1 MLRLHFIFS
10 ILAVCFAI
18 STPIFEKPDEETHF
32 AYVKHVTLTG
42 QLPTLNNS
50 AQHDWKQEGGQ
61 PPLYYW
67 LASGLARWFDLTN
80 FEHQLEP
87 NANPIND
94 PNAPNNKNKLI
105 ITPEKRFPN
114 YTGATLAAFI
124 LRLLGILPAWVT
136 IYSSY
141 RIAKSITNPPNAPS
155 NDSSTLPILT
165 ASLVAFNPMFLFIS
179 TSVSNDGLVIALS
192 SMGLWLIC
200 HWLTQPSTQKTVQLV
215 LLGGV
220 IGFASI
226 TKLSGVMLL
235 PIGLIAIATKFV
247 LQQPRFRPNNSSL
260 TKMCL
265 NALALILPWSTIA
278 GWWYLRNIALYGDFT
293 STSAF
298 ASVAGVRN
306 LSLAEALSE
315 WQGFRWSYIALFG
328 QVNIPAPDFS
338 YPLFDL
344 WLIAC
349 AVGLIIEMYRWR
361 SHKNTVLTQ
370 PQLVLALF
378 ALHITIV
385 LVGILRWTMMTPAS
399 QGRLLFPSIASLSL
413 LFAIGWWRFCKNI
426 PWLKTA
432 LFLPSAAQ
440 CALCWWMAL
449 IVMPFTYT
457 PKLLPPTNAPTQPC
471 ILRFAPL
478 VDVACPT
485 FARVTPDR
493 LQINTHMRASAST
506 GTNYLLT
513 TRLMNDDQ
521 EIAKITTYTGG
532 GLIPSTQ
539 WHIADR
545 WLETIEFRVPP
556 TLTVPLKVAF
566 SLNDQERSGLPI
578 FYDVAHP
585 ALKQP
590 TLGKLE
596 IGELAAAQVSPLQR
610 GQPLRVTLTWRATT
624 QPQKD
629 YNVFLHLVDK
639 NNKIVAQRDGPPA
652 NGFLPT
658 THWQAPLTFDEQ
670 RDLTIPTD
678 LNFGS
683 YQLHI
688 GMYDLQTGA
697 RIGIQNTL
705 GEWQPEAAL
714 VIANLQLTY

>member
-1 MLRLHFIFS
+1 MLRLQLIFS
-10 ILAVCFAI
+10 ILAICFAI

-32 AYVKHVTLTG
+32 AYVKHVALTG
-42 QLPTLNNS
+42 ELPTLNNS
-50 AQHDWKQEGGQ
+50 EHNDWKQEGGQ

-80 FEHQLEP
+80 FERQLEP

-94 PNAPNNKNKLI
+94 PYAPNNKNKLI

-155 NDSSTLPILT
+155 NDTSTLPLLT

-192 SMGLWLIC
+192 SVGLWLIC
-200 HWLTQPSTQKTVQLV
+200 HWLTQPSTQKAAQLV

-235 PIGLIAIATKFV
+235 PIGIIAIAAKFV
-247 LQQPRFRPNNSSL
+247 LQPHFWPNKSSL
-260 TKMCL
+260 AKIWL
-265 NALALILPWSTIA
+265 NALALILPWLTIA

-306 LSLAEALSE
+306 LSLAEALAE

-328 QVNIPAPDFS
+328 QVNIPAPDLS
-338 YPLFDL
+338 YPLFDI

-349 AVGLIIEMYRWR
+349 AVGLIIEIYRWR
-361 SHKNTVLTQ
+361 SHHNAVLTQ
-370 PQLVLALF
+370 PQLVLGLF
-378 ALHITIV
+378 ALYIIII
-385 LVGILRWTMMTPAS
+385 LIGILRWTMMTPAS
-399 QGRLLFPSIASLSL
+399 QGRLLFPAIASMSL

-426 PWLKTA
+426 PWLKA
-432 LFLPSAAQ
+432 VLFLPSAAQ
-440 CALCWWMAL
+440 FALCLWMAL
-449 IVMPFTYT
+449 VVMPFTYT
-457 PKLLPPTNAPTQPC
+457 PKLLPPINAPAQPC

-478 VDVACPT
+478 VDLACPT
-485 FARVTPDR
+485 FTRVAPDR
-493 LQINTHMRASAST
+493 LQINTHMRANAST

-513 TRLMNDDQ
+513 THLIGDDH

-539 WHIADR
+539 WHIDNR

-556 TLTVPLKVAF
+556 TLTVPLKVTF
-566 SLNDQERSGLPI
+566 SLNDQERSGLPS
-578 FYDVAHP
+578 FYDVADP

-590 TLGKLE
+590 ALGKLE

-624 QPQKD
+624 QPPKD
-629 YNVFLHLVDK
+629 YNVFLQLVDK

-658 THWQAPLTFDEQ
+658 THWQAPLIFDEK
-670 RDLTIPTD
+670 RDITIPND
-678 LNFGS
+678 LALGS
-683 YQLHI
+683 YQLRI

-697 RIGIQNTL
+697 RIGIQNTV
-705 GEWQPEAAL
+705 GEWQPDAAL
-714 VIANLQLTY
+714 VITTLQLTH